1 MERAGAVQKGTH
13 QSYTVGTPMACI
25 LFISSN
31 NSDTHILRIYSY
43 KSWRKNYKWEVENF
57 NIFRFSLAIQ
67 ISSSSKPNNFW
78 MSF

>member
-43 KSWRKNYKWEVENF
+43 KSWRKNYK
-57 NIFRFSLAIQ
+57 
-67 ISSSSKPNNFW
+67 
-78 MSF
+78 